1 MVGFSDKLRFMNL
14 LIDDIRLAKE
24 IGIKSCQECTF
35 SNGGQYFAAVH
46 NNVVQIFS
54 TYTCENIGNL
64 RGHSGKVSSEMASMT
79 LATLQVYS

>member
-64 RGHSGKVSSEMASMT
+64 RGHSGKVSSKMACMT
-79 LATLQVYS
+79 